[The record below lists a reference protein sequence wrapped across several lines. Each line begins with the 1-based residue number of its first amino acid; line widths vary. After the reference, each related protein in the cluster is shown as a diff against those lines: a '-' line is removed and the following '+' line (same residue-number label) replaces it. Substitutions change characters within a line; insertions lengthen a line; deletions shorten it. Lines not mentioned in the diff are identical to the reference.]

1 MKVIIATDGSSFSLA
16 AAQEACRLFGRMK
29 ETEFTIVAVF
39 EDVPIAA
46 TEPFALPPEYY
57 QEMTDAARSQAKH
70 NAEQTAEALR
80 SGCPDANVTVEVL
93 SGKPASQI
101 VDLAERIGAQTIVV
115 GSHGRGFWGRLLG
128 SVSNSVVNHAPCS
141 VLVVRSEPAGNK

>member
-16 AAQEACRLFGRMK
+16 AAREACGLFGHM
-29 ETEFTIVAVF
+29 EDAEFSVVCVY
-39 EDVPIAA
+39 EDIPIAA

-57 QEMTDAARSQAKH
+57 EEMIDAARNQAQH
-70 NAEQTAEALR
+70 FAEQTADELR
-80 SGCPDANVTVEVL
+80 SGCPEAKIAVEVL
-93 SGKPASQI
+93 SGKAATE
-101 VDLAERIGAQTIVV
+101 VVGFAERIGGDTIVV

-141 VLVVRSEPAGNK
+141 VLVVRSEPVGDQ